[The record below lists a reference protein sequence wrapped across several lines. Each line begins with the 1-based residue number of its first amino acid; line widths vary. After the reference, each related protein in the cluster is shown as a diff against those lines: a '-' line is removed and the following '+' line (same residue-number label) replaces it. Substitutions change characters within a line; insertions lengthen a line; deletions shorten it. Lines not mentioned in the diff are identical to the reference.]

1 EVEKTVAIAAIV
13 PNQVVTY
20 TITITNTGGVL
31 LNPVQLTD
39 TLEAGLNYISG
50 SASPAPDT
58 VSGQQLIWNDVT
70 AGAGLAP
77 GADTQVSLLV
87 SVTTITGTYVNTALA
102 EGTQPTG
109 TITDTDDVS
118 VIVSDPA
125 VELSKHVVS
134 PGAVDGII
142 TFTIELTN
150 TGPSTLEQVPL
161 FDRFTGPVEYIGGN
175 VVADSIDN
183 TNGVLSWNDL
193 TTSLGDMA
201 PGQVFLIETVFQITA
216 DSTSFS
222 MTNFA
227 EVSEA
232 TDTFG
237 NEADDDSATVTLDNE
252 PTAIDLLYFRGNRQ
266 GENVILNWA
275 TAVEIDNYG
284 FRLFRSSTTSRA
296 DAVEIAFVPGQG
308 LGTGSGATYTYT
320 DKQVDPNQTY
330 TYWLVDID
338 LNGTETDHPSLT
350 VTPTGVDSG
359 DDSRLYLPLILHEK

>member
-1 EVEKTVAIAAIV
+1 MAAESIA
-13 PNQVVTY
+13 
-20 TITITNTGGVL
+20 L
-31 LNPVQLTD
+31 L
-39 TLEAGLNYISG
+39 G
-50 SASPAPDT
+50 
-58 VSGQQLIWNDVT
+58 
-70 AGAGLAP
+70 
-77 GADTQVSLLV
+77 
-87 SVTTITGTYVNTALA
+87 
-102 EGTQPTG
+102 
-109 TITDTDDVS
+109 
-118 VIVSDPA
+118 
-125 VELSKHVVS
+125 
-134 PGAVDGII
+134 PGAVNGII

-161 FDRFTGPVEYIGGN
+161 FDQFTGPVEYIGGN

-275 TAVEIDNYG
+275 TAVEIDNFG
-284 FRLFRSSTTSRA
+284 FRLFRSTTPNRA

-308 LGTGSGATYTYT
+308 LGTGSGATYSYI
-320 DKQVDPNQTY
+320 DKQIASNQTY

-338 LNGTETDHPSLT
+338 LDGTATEHSP
-350 VTPTGVDSG
+350 VTITPNDIDSG
-359 DDSRLYLPLILHEK
+359 GDRRLYLPIILQDK